1 MPFIL
6 ALKNL
11 YDYTWR
17 DRLEAILR
25 NAINLVIECD
35 PRTLAKIASIVICW
49 SRIHGIKEYFWNS
62 VYSAR
67 EVFTAVYNKLD
78 KPLSI
83 SSIKKT
89 FNVYESNLDI
99 KEAIK
104 NNKIIIVDLASGF
117 ITRF

>member
-35 PRTLAKIASIVICW
+35 PRTLAKIARVLGDSKYSDMLVKNSW
-49 SRIHGIKEYFWNS
+49 DKGVLLELGI
-62 VYSAR
+62 
-67 EVFTAVYNKLD
+67 LC
-78 KPLSI
+78 
-83 SSIKKT
+83 
-89 FNVYESNLDI
+89 
-99 KEAIK
+99 
-104 NNKIIIVDLASGF
+104 
-117 ITRF
+117 